1 MCFLRLTDVDAGM
14 TSEEKDI
21 IAEVFDKGLLKVLV
35 ATSSLAAGINLPA
48 RRVIL
53 QEARQGR
60 ELVAP
65 SML

>member
-1 MCFLRLTDVDAGM
+1 M
-14 TSEEKDI
+14 TSEERDI
-21 IAEVFDKGLLKVLV
+21 IVDAFNKGLLKVLV

-48 RRVIL
+48 HRVIL

-60 ELVAP
+60 EFVAP

>member
-1 MCFLRLTDVDAGM
+1 VTKFVDAGL
-14 TSEEKDI
+14 TTEEKEI
-21 IAEVFDKGLLKVLV
+21 IAEAFDAGVLKILV

-53 QEARQGR
+53 QEARQGQDI
-60 ELVAP
+60 VAP